1 MTFLFYF
8 IQPKITMLQSL
19 MLAFLGQMLISQ
31 SRCILISSVKMKIK
45 FLPNTNL
52 PTKYVILQ
60 ELRN

>member
-1 MTFLFYF
+1 
-8 IQPKITMLQSL
+8 MLQSL
-19 MLAFLGQMLISQ
+19 MLAFLSQMLISQ

>member
-19 MLAFLGQMLISQ
+19 MLAFLSQMLISQ

>member
-19 MLAFLGQMLISQ
+19 MLAFLSQMLISQ

-52 PTKYVILQ
+52 PTKHVILQ